1 MNQRSVLLYRNIYT
15 ESFLKVYVFKIFFIF
30 LQLNVH
36 LVLNEFLLRVCTIL
50 MSKIKLVNS
59 QLIFE
64 ENAKTFWKWFIRS
77 NSVVNSCFWS
87 SPKSFGIT
95 KTNSNFQ
102 KIGLEFR
109 SLGHKRLSI
118 SGSVYVI
125 VWGKNGYKST
135 TKGQRVEP
143 WHW

>member
-64 ENAKTFWKWFIRS
+64 ENAKTF
-77 NSVVNSCFWS
+77 
-87 SPKSFGIT
+87 
-95 KTNSNFQ
+95 
-102 KIGLEFR
+102 
-109 SLGHKRLSI
+109 
-118 SGSVYVI
+118 
-125 VWGKNGYKST
+125 
-135 TKGQRVEP
+135 
-143 WHW
+143 